1 MKALATIL
9 LATTFLFAP
18 TEDQLKIG
26 EKAPKQDLQLKNIDG
41 NDVTLE
47 KLKGEKGLL
56 VIYSC
61 NTCPWVV
68 AWEDRYNEIY
78 KQCANEGIGFVLVN
92 SNEAKREGADS
103 MEEMAKHAKE
113 KGYFNFPYVVDQDHI
128 LADSFGATKTP
139 DVFLF
144 NADMELVYKGAI
156 DDNSKDKNGVEEPYL
171 MNAVKALSAGAE
183 INPAETKA
191 LGCSIKRIKS

>member
-103 MEEMAKHAKE
+103 MDEMKKHAKD
-113 KGYFNFPYVVDQDHI
+113 KGYFNFAYVVDENHV
-128 LADSFGATKTP
+128 LADAFGATKTP

-144 NADMELVYKGAI
+144 NADLELVYKGAI
-156 DDNSKDKNGVEEPYL
+156 DDNSKDKNAVEEPYL
-171 MNAVKALSAGAE
+171 MNAVKALSAGKE
-183 INPAETKA
+183 INPATTKA

>member
-1 MKALATIL
+1 MKIISTIL
-9 LATTFLFAP
+9 LSIFLVSFSDS
-18 TEDQLKIG
+18 EQIQVGD
-26 EKAPKQDLQLKNIDG
+26 KAPNQTLEMTNIDG
-41 NDVTLE
+41 KKISLSSV
-47 KLKGEKGLL
+47 KGKNGLC

-78 KQCANEGIGFVLVN
+78 KQCSNQEIGFVLVN
-92 SNEAKREGADS
+92 SNEAKRDGADS

-113 KGYFNFPYVVDQDHI
+113 KGYLSFPYVVDQDHI

-171 MNAVKALSAGAE
+171 MNAVKALSAGEE